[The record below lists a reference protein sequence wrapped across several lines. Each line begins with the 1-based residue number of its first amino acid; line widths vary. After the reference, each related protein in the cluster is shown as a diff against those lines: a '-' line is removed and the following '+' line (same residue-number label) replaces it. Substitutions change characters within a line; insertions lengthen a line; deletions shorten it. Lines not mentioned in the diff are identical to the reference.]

1 MIFVL
6 LRSHKRP
13 HVFRSTTTRITKGI
27 TMKDQKNELATL
39 SPQQSNPYTA
49 MPEDFEV
56 TRADEFADSYVP
68 GHGQCGRDEKEYG
81 ELLKQAN
88 APTVNKSPFGE
99 KPSRATEVSDA
110 EKPKTNGMG
119 RD

>member
-1 MIFVL
+1 MFPAV
-6 LRSHKRP
+6 
-13 HVFRSTTTRITKGI
+13 RIPTKESQ
-27 TMKDQKNELATL
+27 MKKSEKDQLVEQ
-39 SPQQSNPYTA
+39 SPAQRNPYLCD
-49 MPEDFEV
+49 PNSFEV
-56 TRADEFADSYVP
+56 GRADEFADSYVP

-99 KPSRATEVSDA
+99 KRSRATEASDA
-110 EKPKTNGMG
+110 GKPKTDGMG

>member
-1 MIFVL
+1 
-6 LRSHKRP
+6 
-13 HVFRSTTTRITKGI
+13 
-27 TMKDQKNELATL
+27 MKNQKNELATL

-68 GHGQCGRDEKEYG
+68 GHGQCGSNEKEYD

-88 APTVNKSPFGE
+88 APTVNKSSFGE
-99 KPSRATEVSDA
+99 KRSRATETSNAGPAHSDGFGRN
-110 EKPKTNGMG
+110 EK
-119 RD
+119 